1 MVGLAP
7 PTALSTTCENWKKA
21 SCILKE
27 RVTASSLRPR
37 MISPALLVNRAG
49 TSGTASPA
57 PESRPAKACRASK
70 NWSRSASISSWHPK
84 KACLNCVSF
93 TDARDSG
100 ALLRERTFLW
110 RVRKLQCSESSGV
123 MSLSS
128 SASSDACPWKLARS
142 LPSNPSRLLS
152 CRPKASKARRT
163 APQSLKVA
171 FMALVMSNSKV
182 DSFSLSGTQ
191 FLRLLATAWSL
202 KKVARFWTRV
212 KKRST
217 LSSKLLICSVRNS
230 TCASSRSTSA
240 TEASAALFPAT
251 SSWSSSLPSDSFA
264 SESSLAASSP
274 SPSAF
279 SSPPSS
285 AGSSALSPASSATS
299 LTVSSAPWLTFPLA
313 VPLTLSALSTSTM
326 TASAKAAT
334 CMAASSV
341 AESSFTR
348 SARTSST
355 TSSRSSA
362 RLLLLSTLLA
372 PRGEESPSCASP
384 SRPSRSSLPLS
395 SAVREASPLAS
406 SAATASSPPA
416 ASAFSSSSPLASS
429 ASPASSALAAGCRPG
444 RALAECS

>member
-128 SASSDACPWKLARS
+128 SASSDACSWKPARS

-230 TCASSRSTSA
+230 TCASSRSTSE
-240 TEASAALFPAT
+240 TEASALSAAPF
-251 SSWSSSLPSDSFA
+251 WSSSFASGPSFASCTSASSELSASLEPLRLAALGSSSASSAAEPSA
-264 SESSLAASSP
+264 SESSSAVP
-274 SPSAF
+274 SL
-279 SSPPSS
+279 PSS
-285 AGSSALSPASSATS
+285 A
-299 LTVSSAPWLTFPLA
+299 
-313 VPLTLSALSTSTM
+313 
-326 TASAKAAT
+326 
-334 CMAASSV
+334 
-341 AESSFTR
+341 
-348 SARTSST
+348 
-355 TSSRSSA
+355 
-362 RLLLLSTLLA
+362 
-372 PRGEESPSCASP
+372 
-384 SRPSRSSLPLS
+384 SSL
-395 SAVREASPLAS
+395 
-406 SAATASSPPA
+406 
-416 ASAFSSSSPLASS
+416 AF
-429 ASPASSALAAGCRPG
+429 
-444 RALAECS
+444 